1 VSRASSPRALEKLRL
16 SGAAEARVPE
26 TIVVHEIYASV
37 QGESSFVGLPCTF
50 VRLTGCNLRC
60 SWCDTTQAFFGGSR
74 MSRAEVLAKALS
86 FDTPLVEL
94 TGGEPLLQPGALPL
108 MRELADAGRTVLLET
123 SGERDISE
131 VDPRVHRIVDLKA
144 PASGE
149 SARNRWENIAH
160 LRKTDEVKIVLA
172 DRADYEW
179 ARAKIA
185 EHALASRVSSVLVSA
200 VHGKLDPK
208 ELVAWILED
217 KLPVRFQVQVHKYV
231 WGADTQGV

>member
-1 VSRASSPRALEKLRL
+1 MSRPSSSHAIEKRRLSEVPSSRATGTL
-16 SGAAEARVPE
+16 
-26 TIVVHEIYASV
+26 VVHEIYASV

-60 SWCDTTQAFFGGSR
+60 SWCDTTQAFYGGTR
-74 MSRAEVLAKALS
+74 MSRAEVLEKALA
-86 FDTPLVEL
+86 FDTQHVEL
-94 TGGEPLLQPGALPL
+94 TGGEPLLQPDALPL

-149 SARNRWENIAH
+149 SSRNRWENVPY
-160 LRKTDEVKIVLA
+160 LRKTDEVKLVLA

-179 ARAKIA
+179 ARAKIV
-185 EHALASRVSSVLVSA
+185 EHDLASRVSSVLVSA

-208 ELVAWILED
+208 ELVAWILDD

-231 WGADTQGV
+231 WGAETQGV